1 MYFVVF
7 ATHKEEMGQ
16 KRLQLQDAFAAYL
29 HDLTQHPDVT
39 VHHGGQTLSES
50 DQTVTGLV
58 LVLEAPS
65 LERARAFV
73 AGSPYAQAG
82 IFAESQI
89 RPWNWLTGRP
99 G

>member
-16 KRLQLQDAFAAYL
+16 ERLQLQDAFAAYL

-39 VHHGGQTLSES
+39 VHQVGRRSARVTRPLPASSSWSKLPRSRWRRHLSPA
-50 DQTVTGLV
+50 GPMLRR
-58 LVLEAPS
+58 APS
-65 LERARAFV
+65 P
-73 AGSPYAQAG
+73 S
-82 IFAESQI
+82 
-89 RPWNWLTGRP
+89 LTSAHGT